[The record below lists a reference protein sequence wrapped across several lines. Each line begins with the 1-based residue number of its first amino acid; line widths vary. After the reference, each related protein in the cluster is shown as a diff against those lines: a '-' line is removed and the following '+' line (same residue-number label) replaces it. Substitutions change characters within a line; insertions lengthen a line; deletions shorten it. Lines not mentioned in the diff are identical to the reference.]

1 MIPFRSVVAAALF
14 AAASPL
20 FAASLFQSTLDSAQE
35 VAASPVVS
43 TARGFATLALTGG
56 PGTWKL
62 DYEVTIDGPAGA
74 PAFDWSL
81 IQNGGGVANA
91 TALQVTR
98 FHVHNAARGSNGG
111 VVYGMYNP
119 DQDVDNDVTL
129 TLDAANDRAIIRGSW
144 GLSDGSTAGNLNS
157 FIGALQASKPGD
169 DLPLYFN
176 LHTGA
181 FPGGEIR
188 GQIVAVPEPETW
200 ALMGA
205 GLLLVAG
212 ARLRRKPGV
221 PAA

>member
-1 MIPFRSVVAAALF
+1 MNPYRSVVAAALF
-14 AAASPL
+14 AAASPVLAATL
-20 FAASLFQSTLDSAQE
+20 FESTLDSAQE
-35 VAASPVVS
+35 VPAVAS
-43 TARGFATLALTGG
+43 TARGFATLSLSGG
-56 PGTWKL
+56 PGSWRL
-62 DYEVTIDGPAGA
+62 GYEVTIDGPAGT

-81 IQNGGGVANA
+81 IQGGGSVNGA

-98 FHVHNAARGSNGG
+98 LHIHNAARGANGG
-111 VVYGMYNP
+111 VVYGIYNP
-119 DQDVDNDVTL
+119 DQDADNDVTL
-129 TLDAANDRAIIRGSW
+129 TLDAANDQAVIRGSW
-144 GLSDGSTAGNLNS
+144 GLSDGATAGNLNG
-157 FIGALQASKPGD
+157 FIAALRESKPGD

-212 ARLRRKPGV
+212 ARLRREPG
-221 PAA
+221 AAHA